1 MKLPKP
7 KKVLTKVSL
16 TDTGI
21 MFEGVKVALLVP
33 HNMGVPP
40 KAMADRFQK
49 EMNLLVERANRPSM
63 YDIHQASLAIQKKM
77 EERGDLN

>member
-1 MKLPKP
+1 MKP

-33 HNMGVPP
+33 HTHNLSP
-40 KAMADRFQK
+40 KIMAKRFK
-49 EMNLLVERANRPSM
+49 DEMNLIVERANRPSM
-63 YDIHQASLAIQKKM
+63 FEIHQASLVLQEKM
-77 EERGDLN
+77 EKDGGLN